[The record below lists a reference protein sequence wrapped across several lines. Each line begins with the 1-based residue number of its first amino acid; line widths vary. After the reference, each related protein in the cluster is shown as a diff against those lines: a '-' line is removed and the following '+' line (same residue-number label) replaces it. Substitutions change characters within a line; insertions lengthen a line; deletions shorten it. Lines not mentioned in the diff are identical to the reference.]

1 MHCRRLKRGESALY
15 KIELP
20 EEKELTFYHTDVT
33 LTLFILQINL
43 FSYKQVTRTSCF
55 ISSMVYLHKTW
66 KFFWEGWGG
75 GGEEEEEGERGTI
88 VVIHF
93 TLLHLNFL
101 IKDLPICKCQTLW
114 QCEVVHKLYCR
125 NC

>member
-101 IKDLPICKCQTLW
+101 IKDLPICKCQTL
-114 QCEVVHKLYCR
+114 
-125 NC
+125 

>member
-1 MHCRRLKRGESALY
+1 MY

-43 FSYKQVTRTSCF
+43 FSYKQVTRTSCC

-75 GGEEEEEGERGTI
+75 EEEEEEGERGTI
-88 VVIHF
+88 VDSFYFIAPKF
-93 TLLHLNFL
+93 FN
-101 IKDLPICKCQTLW
+101 
-114 QCEVVHKLYCR
+114 
-125 NC
+125 